1 MGRGEKILL
10 VPFSFEL
17 HACGVGVG
25 FLYFCFL
32 NKVLGRSLY
41 RRMLTAVVI
50 T

>member
-25 FLYFCFL
+25 VSIFLL
-32 NKVLGRSLY
+32 PEQG
-41 RRMLTAVVI
+41 TG
-50 T
+50 